1 MVLDTKYNHSYRVL
15 EISPIYLIKN
25 YLYLSNQA
33 MVCAILDIEKAS
45 FEKFYTKLIEGCFK
59 NDSLIMKQI
68 KKEITLP

>member
-33 MVCAILDIEKAS
+33 MVCVILVIRLLGRLAI
-45 FEKFYTKLIEGCFK
+45 
-59 NDSLIMKQI
+59 
-68 KKEITLP
+68 P